1 MTRKRCSGCT
11 RPVCQCVL
19 TLGGCKQK
27 SVEDVKGV
35 PLNPYVMHDL
45 FTNG

>member
-1 MTRKRCSGCT
+1 MKNKRCPECI

-19 TLGGCKQK
+19 TLNGCREKRSQEIRGK
-27 SVEDVKGV
+27 